1 MTTYP
6 VKKPVIP
13 SICRQQ
19 GCGTLKALKKLQ
31 GGHGRAY
38 TRCATDFNRMFN
50 AARDAGFDLEVIGN
64 YRTLATM
71 KALFNDRY
79 ALKPNG
85 RVPQVTRR
93 YQGKTWYLQKGK
105 SPCATPPEGTPPNQK
120 GGSLHGYGIAVD
132 VNVSNAQLLRWLR
145 LNAPTYG
152 FYWQGQPT
160 LPDGRKNPEWEAWH
174 LNWCNGVA

>member
-13 SICRQQ
+13 GICRQQ
-19 GCGTLKALKKLQ
+19 GCGTLTALKALQ

-38 TRCATDFNRMFN
+38 T
-50 AARDAGFDLEVIGN
+50 

-105 SPCATPPEGTPPNQK
+105 SPCAAPPEGTPPNQK

-132 VNVSNAQLLRWLR
+132 VNVSNAQFLRWLR

>member
-1 MTTYP
+1 MATKKKKRRRVKYP

-13 SICRQQ
+13 GICRQQ

-79 ALKPNG
+79 A
-85 RVPQVTRR
+85 RR

-132 VNVSNAQLLRWLR
+132 INVKNAQLLRWLR
-145 LNAPTYG
+145 LNAPKYG

-174 LNWCNGVA
+174 LNWCNGQA